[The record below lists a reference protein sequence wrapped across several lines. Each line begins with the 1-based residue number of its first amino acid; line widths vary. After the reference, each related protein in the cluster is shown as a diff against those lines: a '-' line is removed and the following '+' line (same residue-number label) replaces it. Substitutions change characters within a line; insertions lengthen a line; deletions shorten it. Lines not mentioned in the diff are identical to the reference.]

1 MKGLK
6 YLMGIIMMAIGG
18 SDAISSNLRGVAL
31 IDRTQLVNE
40 VLVRHNHYR
49 TLHQAPPVRLASEI
63 QIMAQTW
70 ADTLQRE
77 GKFQHGMLVDS
88 KNRPVGQNLAWRNS
102 TSMNHPFNISARVDS
117 WYKEIV
123 RYNFSDPK
131 SSFTTGHFT
140 QLVWNATTFIGVGI
154 SQGPNGTY
162 VVVDYFPAGNVA
174 GQYPQNVFP
183 ILHPNQ

>member
-1 MKGLK
+1 
-6 YLMGIIMMAIGG
+6 MGIIMMAIGA
-18 SDAISSNLRGVAL
+18 SDATSSHLRGVAL
-31 IDRTQLVNE
+31 FNRTQLVNE

-49 TLHQAPPVRLASEI
+49 KLHQAQPVRLASEI
-63 QIMAQTW
+63 QTLAQTW

-77 GKFQHGMLVDS
+77 GKFQHGMLADS
-88 KNRPVGQNLAWRNS
+88 KNRPVGQNLAWSSS
-102 TSMNHPFNISARVDS
+102 TTNPFNISARVDS

-131 SSFTTGHFT
+131 FSFTTGHFT

-174 GQYPQNVFP
+174 GRYPQNVFP
-183 ILHPNQ
+183 ILSYPNQ